1 MVPPASLALVA
12 GLWQYLS
19 LPAATAP
26 PTVWWLLPAIAVTCA
41 LAGVLAEFARARFWA
56 DAAMLVVGVELAIWG
71 WIKRDG
77 LSAALIPSGAPG
89 WLDRFAVSTAL
100 AGGVAFVLL
109 SLMFLF
115 GTRPRR
121 MSEGE
126 FAELVS
132 ASRAAKGSP
141 RPAHR

>member
-1 MVPPASLALVA
+1 MVPPAVLALVA

-41 LAGVLAEFARARFWA
+41 LGGLLAEFARARFWA
-56 DAAMLVVGVELAIWG
+56 DAAMLVVGVELAVWG

-89 WLDRFAVSTAL
+89 WLDRFAVSSAL
-100 AGGVAFVLL
+100 VGGVAFAVLAL
-109 SLMFLF
+109 WFLF
-115 GTRPRR
+115 GTGQRR
-121 MSEGE
+121 TTDGE

-132 ASRAAKGSP
+132 ASRAAKGSQ
-141 RPAHR
+141 RPAHP